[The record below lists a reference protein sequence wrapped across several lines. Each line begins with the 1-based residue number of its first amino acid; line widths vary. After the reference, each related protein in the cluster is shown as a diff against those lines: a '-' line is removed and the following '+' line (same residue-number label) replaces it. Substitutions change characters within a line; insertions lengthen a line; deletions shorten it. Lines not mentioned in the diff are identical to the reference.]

1 MAAVYKGKLE
11 LDRIV
16 GVRHDKGQK
25 LTPIQQVIKPSTELP
40 KVQRSTKTTP
50 TTTQN
55 GEKYS

>member
-16 GVRHDKGQK
+16 GVRHDKGQR
-25 LTPIQQVIKPSTELP
+25 LTSIQNFVKPSAELP
-40 KVQRSTKTTP
+40 KVQRSMKTAPNTTP
-50 TTTQN
+50 N